1 MIVSKKIKETFK
13 EITEQNV
20 KYMNMPDKERKYLK
34 RLLNVFKNHLSDEE
48 QLFLFKI
55 ILEQMH
61 YRNLITDPDNIVQI
75 HNIKLKTITYV
86 FFLTVVIILL
96 VAALF
101 KVNDSLNGLIS
112 MFGNVLKLLALQ
124 DMS

>member
-1 MIVSKKIKETFK
+1 
-13 EITEQNV
+13 
-20 KYMNMPDKERKYLK
+20 
-34 RLLNVFKNHLSDEE
+34 LNDEE
-48 QLFLFKI
+48 QLFLFKV

-86 FFLTVVIILL
+86 FFLTVLIILL

-112 MFGNVLKLLALQ
+112 MFGNVLKLLAL
-124 DMS
+124 

>member
-1 MIVSKKIKETFK
+1 MLINKKIKETFK

-20 KYMNMPDKERKYLK
+20 KYMNTPDKERKYLV
-34 RLLNVFKNHLSDEE
+34 RLLGVFKNTLTE
-48 QLFLFKI
+48 QEQIFIFKI
-55 ILEQMH
+55 ILEQIH
-61 YRNLITDPDNIVQI
+61 YRNIITDPDNIVQI

-86 FFLTVVIILL
+86 FFLAVVIILL

>member
-1 MIVSKKIKETFK
+1 MMVSKKIKETFK

-20 KYMNMPDKERKYLK
+20 KYMNTPDKERKYLK
-34 RLLNVFKNHLSDEE
+34 RLLNVFKNNLNDEE
-48 QLFLFKI
+48 QLFLFKV

-112 MFGNVLKLLALQ
+112 MFGNVLKLLAL
-124 DMS
+124 

>member
-1 MIVSKKIKETFK
+1 MMISKKIKDTFK

-34 RLLNVFKNHLSDEE
+34 RLLNVFKNNLNDEE
-48 QLFLFKI
+48 QLFLFKV

>member
-1 MIVSKKIKETFK
+1 MIVNKKIKDALK

-20 KYMNMPDKERKYLK
+20 KYMNTPDKERKYLV
-34 RLLNVFKNHLSDEE
+34 RLLGVFKNTLTE
-48 QLFLFKI
+48 QEQIFIFKI
-55 ILEQMH
+55 ILEQIH

-86 FFLTVVIILL
+86 FLLTVIVILL

-101 KVNDSLNGLIS
+101 KVNESLNGILD
-112 MFGNVLKLLALQ
+112 MFGNVLKLLSL
-124 DMS
+124 

>member
-1 MIVSKKIKETFK
+1 MLINKKIKETFK
-13 EITEQNV
+13 EITEQDV

-48 QLFLFKI
+48 QLFLFKV

-86 FFLTVVIILL
+86 FFLTVVLILL
-96 VAALF
+96 IAALF

-112 MFGNVLKLLALQ
+112 MFGNVLKLLAL
-124 DMS
+124 

>member
-1 MIVSKKIKETFK
+1 MMVSKKIKETFK

-20 KYMNMPDKERKYLK
+20 KYMNTPDKERKYLK
-34 RLLNVFKNHLSDEE
+34 RLLNIFKNNLNDEE

-112 MFGNVLKLLALQ
+112 MFGNVLKLLAL
-124 DMS
+124 

>member
-1 MIVSKKIKETFK
+1 MLINKKIKETFK
-13 EITEQNV
+13 EITEQDV

-86 FFLTVVIILL
+86 FFLAVVIILL

-112 MFGNVLKLLALQ
+112 MFGNVLKLLAL
-124 DMS
+124 

>member
-1 MIVSKKIKETFK
+1 MLINKKIKETFK
-13 EITEQNV
+13 EITEQDV

-86 FFLTVVIILL
+86 FVLTVVIILL

-112 MFGNVLKLLALQ
+112 MLGNVLKLLAL
-124 DMS
+124 

>member
-1 MIVSKKIKETFK
+1 MIVSKKIKDTFK

-34 RLLNVFKNHLSDEE
+34 RLLGVFKNTLSEEE
-48 QLFLFKI
+48 QLFVFKI
-55 ILEQMH
+55 VLEQMH
-61 YRNLITDPDNIVQI
+61 YRNMITDPDNIVQI
-75 HNIKLKTITYV
+75 HNIKLKTISYV
-86 FFLTVVIILL
+86 FFLTVVIVLL

-112 MFGNVLKLLALQ
+112 MFGNVLKLLAL
-124 DMS
+124 

>member
-34 RLLNVFKNHLSDEE
+34 RLLNVFKNDLSDEE

-86 FFLTVVIILL
+86 FFLAVVIILL

-112 MFGNVLKLLALQ
+112 MFGNVLKLLAL
-124 DMS
+124 

>member
-1 MIVSKKIKETFK
+1 MMVSKKIKETFK

-20 KYMNMPDKERKYLK
+20 KYMNTPDKERKYLK
-34 RLLNVFKNHLSDEE
+34 RLLNIFKNNLNDEE
-48 QLFLFKI
+48 QLFLFKV

-86 FFLTVVIILL
+86 FVLTVVIILL

-112 MFGNVLKLLALQ
+112 MFGNVLKLLAL
-124 DMS
+124 

>member
-1 MIVSKKIKETFK
+1 MIVSKKIKDTFK
-13 EITEQNV
+13 EITDQNI

-34 RLLNVFKNHLSDEE
+34 RLLGVFRHTLSEEE
-48 QLFLFKI
+48 QLFVFKI

-61 YRNLITDPDNIVQI
+61 YRNMITDPDNIAQI

-86 FFLTVVIILL
+86 FFLTVVMVLL

-112 MFGNVLKLLALQ
+112 MFGNVLKLLAL
-124 DMS
+124 

>member
-1 MIVSKKIKETFK
+1 MMISKKIKDTFK

-34 RLLNVFKNHLSDEE
+34 RLLNVFKNNLNDEE
-48 QLFLFKI
+48 QLFLFKV

-112 MFGNVLKLLALQ
+112 MFGNVLKLLAL
-124 DMS
+124 

>member
-1 MIVSKKIKETFK
+1 MMISKKIKDTFK

-34 RLLNVFKNHLSDEE
+34 RLLNVFKNNLNDEE
-48 QLFLFKI
+48 QLFLFKV

-86 FFLTVVIILL
+86 FVLTVVIILL

-112 MFGNVLKLLALQ
+112 MFGNVLKLLAL
-124 DMS
+124 

>member
-20 KYMNMPDKERKYLK
+20 KYMNTPDKERKYLK

>member
-13 EITEQNV
+13 EITERNV

-34 RLLNVFKNHLSDEE
+34 RLLNVFKNDLSDEE

-86 FFLTVVIILL
+86 FFLAVVIILL

-112 MFGNVLKLLALQ
+112 MFGNVLKLLAL
-124 DMS
+124 

>member
-1 MIVSKKIKETFK
+1 MLINKKIKETFK

-86 FFLTVVIILL
+86 FFLAVVIILL

>member
-34 RLLNVFKNHLSDEE
+34 RLLNIFKNHLSDEE

-86 FFLTVVIILL
+86 FFLTVILILL
-96 VAALF
+96 IAALF

-112 MFGNVLKLLALQ
+112 MFGNVLKLLAL
-124 DMS
+124 

>member
-1 MIVSKKIKETFK
+1 MMISKKIKDTFK

-20 KYMNMPDKERKYLK
+20 NYINIPDKERKYLK
-34 RLLNVFKNHLSDEE
+34 RLLNVFKNNLNDEE
-48 QLFLFKI
+48 QLFLFKV

-112 MFGNVLKLLALQ
+112 MFGNVLKLLALE

>member
-1 MIVSKKIKETFK
+1 MLINKKIKETFK

-86 FFLTVVIILL
+86 FFLTVVLILL
-96 VAALF
+96 IAALF

>member
-1 MIVSKKIKETFK
+1 MLINKKIKETFK

-20 KYMNMPDKERKYLK
+20 KYMNMSDKERKYLK

-86 FFLTVVIILL
+86 FFLTVVLILL
-96 VAALF
+96 IAALF

>member
-1 MIVSKKIKETFK
+1 MMISKKIKETFK

-34 RLLNVFKNHLSDEE
+34 RLLNVFKNNLNDEE
-48 QLFLFKI
+48 QLFLFKV

-86 FFLTVVIILL
+86 FVLTVVIILL

>member
-1 MIVSKKIKETFK
+1 MLINKKIKETFK
-13 EITEQNV
+13 EITEQDV

-86 FFLTVVIILL
+86 FFLAVVIILL

-112 MFGNVLKLLALQ
+112 MLGNVLKLLALQ